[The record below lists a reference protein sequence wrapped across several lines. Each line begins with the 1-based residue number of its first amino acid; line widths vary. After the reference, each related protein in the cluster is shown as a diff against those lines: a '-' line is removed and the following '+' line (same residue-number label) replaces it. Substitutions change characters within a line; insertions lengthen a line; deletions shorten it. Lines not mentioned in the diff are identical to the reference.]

1 MEIFLSYAR
10 PDQSRADSI
19 AQRLRQAGNN
29 VWLDRDLTGGQ
40 SWWDGILRQLRRCD
54 VAVTVVSRASLR
66 SQTCIRER
74 QYAGRLGKPILPLAV
89 EPVGPELLPS
99 DLARLQVID
108 YCQPD
113 DAAAFRLIGA
123 IRQFPQQSPLPDPLP
138 ETPPVPTSPLG
149 PVAEQL
155 SARSLTQDQ
164 QLAII
169 GRLESALDPSA
180 DPNDRPIALDLLAR
194 LERRTDLLEA
204 VDRRIRTL
212 RASAGTEA
220 PRTPPWTPEPP
231 PWTPEP
237 PSTPGGSGA
246 AGGGQGGGGFSWAGT
261 QSGSGGQQTGGG
273 RQGAGGGRQGAGG
286 GRQDAGGGRQNAG
299 GRPQD
304 AGGGRQDTGGGRQDA
319 GGGRQDA
326 GGVRQQTGGV
336 RQQTAGAADVS
347 PHWVMAIVAAICLFP
362 LGLPAVFYASRA
374 RTSLEAGDPARAH
387 KSATI
392 VKIFFWVTVA
402 IWVIVAATRA

>member
-89 EPVGPELLPS
+89 EPVGPELLPT

-113 DAAAFRLIGA
+113 EAAAFALLGA
-123 IRQFPQQSPLPDPLP
+123 IMRLPQQSPLPDPLP
-138 ETPPVPTSPLG
+138 QTPPVPTSPLG

-180 DPNDRPIALDLLAR
+180 DPNDRPIALDLLSR

-212 RASAGTEA
+212 RAGPGTEA
-220 PRTPPWTPEPP
+220 PRTPQWTPD
-231 PWTPEP
+231 P
-237 PSTPGGSGA
+237 PSTSAGSGS

-261 QSGSGGQQTGGG
+261 QTGGAS
-273 RQGAGGGRQGAGG
+273 RQQS
-286 GRQDAGGGRQNAG
+286 
-299 GRPQD
+299 
-304 AGGGRQDTGGGRQDA
+304 GGGRQDA

-326 GGVRQQTGGV
+326 GSGRQNAGGGRQNAGGVRQQTGGV
-336 RQQTAGAADVS
+336 RQNAGGVRQQSSGAADVS

-374 RTSLEAGDPARAH
+374 RTSLDAGDLARAH